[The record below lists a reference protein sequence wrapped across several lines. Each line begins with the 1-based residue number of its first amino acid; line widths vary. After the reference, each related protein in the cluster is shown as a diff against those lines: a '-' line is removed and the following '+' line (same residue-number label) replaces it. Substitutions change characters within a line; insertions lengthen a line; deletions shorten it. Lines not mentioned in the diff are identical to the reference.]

1 MDKEIVAVLLSFAL
15 YALYV
20 LLPIIPAALIY
31 KWFPDSAVRASGTL
45 SNFKINSS
53 GAFAAYIVTVLLG
66 YFLISS
72 TQERIGHLESHI
84 APTWTLKGVIEL
96 RDQNGKTI
104 TEPSLLR
111 QVDVSVKPE
120 IFTNANGN
128 IHLLLPGTETG
139 NLPQLLVSLNV
150 LGFGSET
157 INLTML
163 DHYEVKVDNTKK
175 VISFLKPIVVKTI
188 NEPGQGYDKTQSYLN
203 AQGSTGGGQ

>member
-1 MDKEIVAVLLSFAL
+1 MDREVVAVLLSFAL
-15 YALYV
+15 YGLYV
-20 LLPIIPAALIY
+20 LLPIIPATLIY
-31 KWFPDSAVRASGTL
+31 RWFPNSAVTATGTL

-72 TQERIGHLESHI
+72 TQEKIVQLESRV
-84 APTWTLKGVIEL
+84 APTWTLNGVIEL
-96 RDQNGKTI
+96 RDQNGNTV
-104 TEPSLLR
+104 TQTSLLR

-120 IFTNANGN
+120 IFTSANGN
-128 IHLLLPGTETG
+128 IHLKLPGTESG
-139 NLPQLLVSLNV
+139 SWPQLLVSLNV

-163 DHYEVKVDNTKK
+163 DHYEVKVDNTNK

-188 NEPGQGYDKTQSYLN
+188 NEPGQGYDVAQSYLN
-203 AQGSTGGGQ
+203 APGAAGGGQ

>member
-1 MDKEIVAVLLSFAL
+1 M
-15 YALYV
+15 

-31 KWFPDSAVRASGTL
+31 KWFPNSAVTASGTL

-72 TQERIGHLESHI
+72 TQEKIVHLESRV
-84 APTWTLKGVIEL
+84 APTWTLNGVIEL
-96 RDQNGKTI
+96 RDQNGNIVTQ
-104 TEPSLLR
+104 TSLLK

-120 IFTNANGN
+120 IFTSANGN
-128 IHLLLPGTETG
+128 IHLKLPGTESG
-139 NLPQLLVSLNV
+139 SWPQLFVSLNV

-163 DHYEVKVDNTKK
+163 DQYEVKVDNTNKT
-175 VISFLKPIVVKTI
+175 ISFLKPIVVKTI
-188 NEPGQGYDKTQSYLN
+188 NEPGQGYDRAQSYLN
-203 AQGSTGGGQ
+203 AQGSAGGGQ